1 MAGEPDAGLKAEEL
15 TAMIRAI
22 RERVRARYPNGEA
35 GGLALPDLMPLL
47 HGRDAAQAK
56 AASIGTVNPR
66 PAGPLNSVIQF
77 VKRIVA
83 RALDWH
89 VREQVEFNR
98 SMIASVE
105 AILEALNENNRALAD
120 LSSRLADGAHWSEWR
135 VAWEER
141 LSATENELLR
151 TIAELK
157 GSFDFRASQV
167 SDQIQRRMCAELEGV
182 RADCERAIHTELR
195 LIRQRA
201 ALPAVAASP
210 ATGPMAAP
218 AAPAIDYLRFAE
230 RFRGTEDY
238 VREKQRFYVPYF
250 QDCRDV
256 LDLGCGRGEFL
267 EVMREAGVPARGVEL
282 SEEMV
287 AMCQAKG
294 LAVETADLLAYL
306 LSLPDESTGG
316 IFSAHVIEHLPPAR
330 LPDVIRA
337 AASKLRRGG
346 VLAIETP
353 NPECLAIFATHF
365 YLDPTHVRPV
375 PPALLSFYVEEA
387 GLGRVEV
394 HRLSPAIEGAP
405 SLGSVPEEF
414 RKAFFDGLDY
424 ALVARKP

>member
-1 MAGEPDAGLKAEEL
+1 
-15 TAMIRAI
+15 
-22 RERVRARYPNGEA
+22 
-35 GGLALPDLMPLL
+35 
-47 HGRDAAQAK
+47 
-56 AASIGTVNPR
+56 
-66 PAGPLNSVIQF
+66 
-77 VKRIVA
+77 
-83 RALDWH
+83 
-89 VREQVEFNR
+89 
-98 SMIASVE
+98 
-105 AILEALNENNRALAD
+105 
-120 LSSRLADGAHWSEWR
+120 
-135 VAWEER
+135 
-141 LSATENELLR
+141 
-151 TIAELK
+151 
-157 GSFDFRASQV
+157 
-167 SDQIQRRMCAELEGV
+167 
-182 RADCERAIHTELR
+182 
-195 LIRQRA
+195 
-201 ALPAVAASP
+201 
-210 ATGPMAAP
+210 MAAP
-218 AAPAIDYLRFAE
+218 AALAIDYLRFAE

-282 SEEMV
+282 SEEMA

-294 LAVETADLLAYL
+294 LAVETADLLSYL

-353 NPECLAIFATHF
+353 NPECLAIFSTHF
-365 YLDPTHVRPV
+365 YLDPTHVRPL